1 MNSNESKR
9 PILKLKF
16 PSPSIKSKAIHS
28 TKQVVIPSSISK
40 PSKQKE
46 KTKITPHKVAISK
59 MEKTTSS
66 SPEPKKLGI
75 TKEEYNSILSTLKK
89 KYPQAFPRTE
99 VRLLKVGIHAEIA
112 KALNIKTNK
121 AYFFCKLYC
130 RKKLYKEAVAK
141 NKERYGL
148 INN

>member
-1 MNSNESKR
+1 MNSNEPKR

-16 PSPSIKSKAIHS
+16 PSPSIKSKVIPS

-46 KTKITPHKVAISK
+46 HIK
-59 MEKTTSS
+59 
-66 SPEPKKLGI
+66 PEPKKPGI

-148 INN
+148 K